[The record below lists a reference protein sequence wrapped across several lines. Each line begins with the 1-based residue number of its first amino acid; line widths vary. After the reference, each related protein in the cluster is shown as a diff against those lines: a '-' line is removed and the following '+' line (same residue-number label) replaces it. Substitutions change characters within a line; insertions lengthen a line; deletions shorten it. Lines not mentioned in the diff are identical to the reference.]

1 MGTSY
6 HDTNIGTMIKSIT
19 SDKYQLLIAWLKEMR
34 LEKELSMR
42 DLAVIIDEPHQFV
55 GKIETGERRLDVY
68 EYVQYCHALKVD
80 PTIGLKLIL

>member
-1 MGTSY
+1 
-6 HDTNIGTMIKSIT
+6 MIKSIT

-55 GKIETGERRLDVY
+55 GKIESGERRLDVY
-68 EYVQYCHALKVD
+68 EYVQYCQALEIN
-80 PTIGLKLIL
+80 PTTGIKLIS